1 MKYKLNQTNRQRKS
15 RMKAEFQKLL
25 SLRFFFKKAQISK
38 NKLTVDLEQPSKIL
52 VQNIHHSWL
61 KSIHSKTVN
70 FPIYLDKNFAQK
82 YAKTYYGFINQNTC
96 NINNI
101 LYEEKGD
108 EYNVENNVKLDF
120 NLVVPKA
127 DIMQYFI
134 QWQRYRKYWWS
145 SVTTTPSLFSINDMK
160 HDLGRSHVNITAN
173 FKWGPQV
180 VETISIDTHGSE
192 KLHENINDNTSC
204 LTCTMGLE
212 TAFVTLLLDG
222 LSNAT
227 KEEYLRLHNK
237 MAPYKISFALDSEE
251 PKVLSTLK
259 DLAKLLFYKL
269 KSKDISAWLPDFTL
283 PIQSQVKENLHLG
296 VTYTAILNEN
306 TLSNGIFHLLNS
318 STMLRE
324 QVHVA
329 DFDGYAALLCKK

>member
-70 FPIYLDKNFAQK
+70 FPIYLDENFAQK

-145 SVTTTPSLFSINDMK
+145 SVSMNLMSLS
-160 HDLGRSHVNITAN
+160 L
-173 FKWGPQV
+173 
-180 VETISIDTHGSE
+180 
-192 KLHENINDNTSC
+192 
-204 LTCTMGLE
+204 
-212 TAFVTLLLDG
+212 
-222 LSNAT
+222 
-227 KEEYLRLHNK
+227 
-237 MAPYKISFALDSEE
+237 
-251 PKVLSTLK
+251 
-259 DLAKLLFYKL
+259 
-269 KSKDISAWLPDFTL
+269 
-283 PIQSQVKENLHLG
+283 
-296 VTYTAILNEN
+296 
-306 TLSNGIFHLLNS
+306 
-318 STMLRE
+318 
-324 QVHVA
+324 
-329 DFDGYAALLCKK
+329 